1 MAPRNL
7 IFSIAMGADYSF
19 DVKTIETHA
28 CPFFKVI
35 IFSIGSVFWLVNRE
49 FMRIKSQGL
58 SEVWMPWIQ
67 ILNWLFCSGPEVSR
81 FLQVSSIADLVLD
94 VSKILAARIFAEIF
108 LFSTLLGKV
117 LLFKTH
123 FLARFYNLWKM
134 FLDFQIKQNT
144 AIFKVSL
151 WPQIK
156 KTIFWPLTGL
166 FFIFVWTKSYL
177 NILWFF
183 TKAPLFLQ
191 EFKQKK
197 ILIMKSKM
205 NYLLWAYFNRF
216 SPQQVN
222 VIVINVFLL

>member
-1 MAPRNL
+1 M
-7 IFSIAMGADYSF
+7 DSF
-19 DVKTIETHA
+19 
-28 CPFFKVI
+28 F
-35 IFSIGSVFWLVNRE
+35 
-49 FMRIKSQGL
+49 
-58 SEVWMPWIQ
+58 
-67 ILNWLFCSGPEVSR
+67 SGPEVSR

-108 LFSTLLGKV
+108 LFCTLLGKV

-123 FLARFYNLWKM
+123 FFARFYNLWKM

-166 FFIFVWTKSYL
+166 FFIFFLTKSYL
-177 NILWFF
+177 NILWFLL
-183 TKAPLFLQ
+183 KPLYFCKNLN
-191 EFKQKK
+191 KK
-197 ILIMKSKM
+197 KNLIMKSKM
-205 NYLLWAYFNRF
+205 NYVLWAYFNRF